1 MTVAVSRVSINVTEH
16 LLIVTV
22 GRMSMAVV
30 SSLTIEAT
38 ASPYP
43 VLKKQA
49 FLHHRYGLVT
59 L

>member
-1 MTVAVSRVSINVTEH
+1 MIVAVSPVNTDVTEH

-30 SSLTIEAT
+30 SSLTIAVT

-43 VLKKQA
+43 VLKKQV
-49 FLHHRYGLVT
+49 FFTPSL
-59 L
+59 